1 MTDAQ
6 VTEEQVY
13 AALSKVMD
21 PELDHSVVELGLIQD
36 VDIDEGTVTLDVQLT
51 SPHCPFAKE
60 IIHSI
65 KKLLLILFRSILP
78 HMYQISQI
86 RNLPS
91 HSLIF
96 LL

>member
-1 MTDAQ
+1 MMDAQ

-36 VDIDEGTVTLDVQLT
+36 VDIDEGTVILDVQLT

-65 KKLLLILFRSILP
+65 KNAVTNIEGVTDVEVDWLCSGDD
-78 HMYQISQI
+78 
-86 RNLPS
+86 
-91 HSLIF
+91 
-96 LL
+96 